1 MSITKEEKTKLI
13 KKYGNSDTNTGS
25 SAAQIAIL
33 TERINAQ
40 KKYKIS
46 STPTIII
53 NEKKYEGKHD
63 FDKLKKEIQKLL

>member
-1 MSITKEEKTKLI
+1 MQDK
-13 KKYGNSDTNTGS
+13 
-25 SAAQIAIL
+25 IL
-33 TERINAQ
+33 NERIDAQ